1 MIHNDQ
7 ELATAQE
14 RIRYFSN
21 LLAQLRLTATPE
33 EFVAAAS
40 GYRAEIELMQ
50 DEVLNYLT
58 RHSSESAPAEAA

>member
-7 ELATAQE
+7 ELATTQE

-21 LLAQLRLTATPE
+21 LLAQLRLTATPD
-33 EFVAAAS
+33 EFIAVAS

-50 DEVLNYLT
+50 DEVLDYLT
-58 RHSSESAPAEAA
+58 RHSSQPTPAEAA

>member
-21 LLAQLRLTATPE
+21 LLAQLRLTAAPE
-33 EFVAAAS
+33 EFASVAS

-50 DEVLNYLT
+50 DEVLDYLT

>member
-7 ELATAQE
+7 ELATTQE

-21 LLAQLRLTATPE
+21 LLGQLRLTATPD
-33 EFVAAAS
+33 EFVAVAG

-50 DEVLNYLT
+50 DEVLDYLT
-58 RHSSESAPAEAA
+58 RHSSESTPAEAA